1 MVLLRPGESWA
12 YGDGRG
18 GVVSMGS
25 SGAAHSQVSRGPIL
39 AVRVA
44 HESWVVGQ
52 YLPCHVCYM
61 YVCM

>member
-39 AVRVA
+39 AV
-44 HESWVVGQ
+44 
-52 YLPCHVCYM
+52 
-61 YVCM
+61 